1 MGSIKNE
8 KELILNTNKK
18 TIKPYFKYNLNLGF
32 VNQLPNFLG
41 IIVFVLIIYFN
52 SLHSFIEIAVMVPFL
67 YVMLRSIIV
76 FGNIVYN
83 IGKIIFSRPYI
94 DMLFNNLDTINLNN
108 DEKKNNPNLKRVENF
123 NLEIKSLDIG
133 YNKKHTKKYKFK
145 Y

>member
-1 MGSIKNE
+1 
-8 KELILNTNKK
+8 
-18 TIKPYFKYNLNLGF
+18 
-32 VNQLPNFLG
+32 
-41 IIVFVLIIYFN
+41 
-52 SLHSFIEIAVMVPFL
+52 MVPFL

-83 IGKIIFSRPYI
+83 IGRIIFSRPYI

-133 YNKKHTKKYKFK
+133 YNKSVLKNIN
-145 Y
+145 